1 MIRLLR
7 KLLVSQSARVV
18 GRENARQYRQRV
30 RRQCD
35 IMREAQGKPPV
46 KWGKL

>member
-1 MIRLLR
+1 MSRLFH

-30 RRQCD
+30 RAKCD
-35 IMREAQGKPPV
+35 EMRAAMGKPPV